1 MYDLS
6 INRLKDK
13 PKKQKNSEKISK
25 RPQTVFD
32 KSQNMSSKLV
42 DNRICAES
50 PKRVSSKPNISK

>member
-1 MYDLS
+1 M
-6 INRLKDK
+6 NRLKDK

-42 DNRICAES
+42 DNMICAES